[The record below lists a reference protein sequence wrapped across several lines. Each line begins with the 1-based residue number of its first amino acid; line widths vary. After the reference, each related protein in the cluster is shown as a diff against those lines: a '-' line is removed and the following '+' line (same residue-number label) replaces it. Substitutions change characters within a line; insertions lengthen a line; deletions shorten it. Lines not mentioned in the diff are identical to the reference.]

1 MGFPFI
7 VFTRRWPGAGTAH
20 REEHAMTHDKI
31 KAAARQRM
39 AASGEPYTL
48 ARREDITQHSAAGS
62 TSAVGPEDIRAA
74 AEVHQELGSAYNDAV
89 VASFIDKVDREVAAR
104 VEARLA
110 GMRRS
115 KPAKQRRPRR
125 LLQHRVVRDA
135 VAASAGALAV
145 AGAIG
150 LHGLTSPAPQSS
162 APVHAARVAPTTWLV
177 RPASPGIGRAVLV
190 TVVGPPPPPAVAH
203 RSK

>member
-1 MGFPFI
+1 
-7 VFTRRWPGAGTAH
+7 
-20 REEHAMTHDKI
+20 MTHDKI

-48 ARREDITQHSAAGS
+48 ARREEITRHSAAGS
-62 TSAVGPEDIRAA
+62 TSAIGPEDVRAA

-110 GMRRS
+110 GMRRP
-115 KPAKQRRPRR
+115 KPAKQRGVRR
-125 LLQHRVVRDA
+125 LLRQRVVRDA

-162 APVHAARVAPTTWLV
+162 APVRARLAPATRGPSTMFIV
-177 RPASPGIGRAVLV
+177 RSAPPNGVGRSYVVV
-190 TVVGPPPPPAVAH
+190 TVVGAAQAPGAARH
-203 RSK
+203 RA